1 MTFPIVDSHCHLD
14 FDVLQDDISGVISR
28 AHTAGVHLMVTICTQ
43 VNKFPTIVKIAEE
56 NDSVF
61 CSVGTHPNHA
71 AMEPVVPSEKLVE
84 LAHHPKVVAIGEAG
98 LDYHYDKAPRDMQAE
113 VFRQHINAARLTNL
127 PLVIHSRDAE
137 DDTLSILEDEMGKGA
152 FKPLLHCF
160 SSKSYLAE
168 KGIEL
173 GAYVSFSGI
182 LTFNSAVEIR
192 RAAESV
198 PLDRLLVETDAPF
211 LAPVPHRGKPNQP
224 AFTAHTLAT
233 LAEVKG
239 VSVEEMAQITSEN
252 FFRLFDKTPR
262 PAIYGAAA

>member
-14 FDVLQDDISGVISR
+14 FDVLQEDLSGVISR
-28 AHTAGVHLMVTICTQ
+28 AANAGVHLMVTICTQ
-43 VNKFPTIVKIAEE
+43 VNNFPAIVGIADANE
-56 NDSVF
+56 NVY

-71 AMEPVVPSEKLVE
+71 AMEPVVPAEKLIE
-84 LAHHPKVVAIGEAG
+84 LAQHPKVVAIGEAG
-98 LDYHYDKAPRDMQAE
+98 LDYHYDKAPREMQE
-113 VFRQHINAARLTNL
+113 DVFRQHIEAARQTDL

-137 DDTLSILEDEMGKGA
+137 DDTLKILEDEMGKGA

-160 SSKSYLAE
+160 SSKKYLAQ
-168 KGIEL
+168 KGLEL

-182 LTFNSAVEIR
+182 ITFNSALEIR
-192 RAAESV
+192 QTAEIV

-211 LAPVPHRGKPNQP
+211 LAPVPQRGKPNQP
-224 AFTAHTLAT
+224 AFTAHTLAC

-239 VSVEEMAQITSEN
+239 VSVEDMAQITSDN